1 MRERVP
7 PTFSSTRRDSPWGP
21 LALVLSLAG
30 CTRPNPAFML
40 DDDGADSVG
49 DEDVADGAADEAS
62 TGSEDADG
70 ESTASGA
77 TTDDDATT
85 AEDDDTS
92 DEGTTDGG
100 CVPPETECSG
110 DCVDTASDPDHCGLC
125 GNTCGADQTCVDA
138 DCVPFER
145 VVFVTSTLYTINLQ
159 GWEGAIDVCQSHAST
174 GQLDGAFLPW
184 LGTEANSPGFDFV
197 GDGPWVRTDGVLVA
211 ESFAD
216 LVDGSL
222 EAPINLDELGE
233 PGPTILG
240 CGGEAVGVWT
250 GVFTDGTPTGEDNCN
265 NWSAG
270 VPNSFGLLGD
280 LGATDGAW
288 TDACT
293 ESCAFAY
300 PIYCFQQ

>member
-1 MRERVP
+1 MLERVP
-7 PTFSSTRRDSPWGP
+7 PTFSNTRRHRAWGH

-40 DDDGADSVG
+40 DGEGADSVG
-49 DEDVADGAADEAS
+49 DEDVADG
-62 TGSEDADG
+62 

-77 TTDDDATT
+77 TTEDDATT
-85 AEDDDTS
+85 AEDGDTTDEDTT

-125 GNTCGADQTCVDA
+125 GKTCDADQTCVDE

-145 VVFVTSTLYTINLQ
+145 VVFVTSALYTINLQ
-159 GWEGAIDVCQSHAST
+159 GWEGAIDVCQSHASI
-174 GQLDGAFLPW
+174 GQLEGEFLPW
-184 LGTEANSPGFDFV
+184 LGTEANSPDFDFV

-250 GVFTDGTPTGEDNCN
+250 GVFTDGTPTEEDNCN
-265 NWSAG
+265 NWSPG
-270 VPNSFGLLGD
+270 MPNSLGLIGD

-288 TDACT
+288 TDACI